1 MDTATLIRTA
11 LSPEKYRSLVHS
23 AAVKELEESGMH
35 FLHELSESF
44 LPKKR
49 HSDKAEVEVWRD
61 RYYRAI
67 KRLQA
72 EGIETVMDTETGAEL
87 YICLRRKWNCY
98 IVELAM
104 YMGYDWNAIAPSDQ
118 A

>member
-11 LSPEKYRSLVHS
+11 LSPDKYRSLVHS

-49 HSDKAEVEVWRD
+49 RSDKAEVEVWRE
-61 RYYRAI
+61 
-67 KRLQA
+67 A
-72 EGIETVMDTETGAEL
+72 EGIETVMDTKTGAEL
-87 YICLRRKWNCY
+87 YICLRRKWNYY
-98 IVELAM
+98 IVQLAQ
-104 YMGYDWNAIAPSDQ
+104 YMGYDWNSIAPSDR